1 MSEVNQIELPPNYK
15 VEQECFS
22 GPMDLL
28 LHLIKKDE
36 VDIFELDIS
45 VLTNQYVEYIKSID
59 LNNIENAGDF
69 LIMAATLLEIKSR
82 ALLPHDDEEGDDAD
96 DGELR
101 ANFIQQLLEYK
112 KFKRLSQELVGQQ
125 NEFLESYASQGNYK
139 PSPEDEKTKGTL
151 KVSLNALV
159 LSFAKIIKETA
170 LDLAT
175 SLRTVVVP
183 LEDYMEKLK
192 NLVSEKAASFFKLRE
207 ESNDPSDWVSVFLSI
222 LELGKIRA
230 TVSSQAI
237 PFGDILIMTPEEA
250 EKLTASTEE
259 TTSPNPTQVDDNLDS
274 LSDQN

>member
-1 MSEVNQIELPPNYK
+1 MSEIEQLEVPIDYK

-59 LNNIENAGDF
+59 LENIENAGDF

-82 ALLPHDDEEGDDAD
+82 ALLPHDEENDDEAEEGD
-96 DGELR
+96 LR

-125 NEFLESYASQGNYK
+125 NEFLESFASQGNYK
-139 PSPEDEKTKGTL
+139 PRPEDEKAKGTL
-151 KVSLNALV
+151 KVSLSALV
-159 LSFAKIIKETA
+159 LSFAKVIKETS

-175 SLRTVVVP
+175 RLRTTVVP
-183 LEDYMEKLK
+183 LEKYMENMK
-192 NLVSEKAASFFKLRE
+192 NMVREKSISFFKLRS
-207 ESNDPSDWVSVFLSI
+207 ESNDPVDWVSAFLSI

-250 EKLTASTEE
+250 EAYAKAFEE
-259 TTSPNPTQVDDNLDS
+259 SDEPIQPSEDSELPPTL
-274 LSDQN
+274 